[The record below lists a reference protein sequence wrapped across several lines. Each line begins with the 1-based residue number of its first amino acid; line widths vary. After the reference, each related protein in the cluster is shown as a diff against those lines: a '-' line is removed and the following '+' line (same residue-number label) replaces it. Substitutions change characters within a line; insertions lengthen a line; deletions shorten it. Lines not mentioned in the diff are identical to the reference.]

1 MPSAEDRIAELVEQR
16 FKELRENLR
25 ATGTVTGTSGT
36 KVIVTVRG
44 QSMTLPRYAH
54 YTPVNGDVVIV
65 DTAKENSWMVLGK
78 PAV

>member
-44 QSMTLPRYAH
+44 QSMTLPRLTS
-54 YTPVNGDVVIV
+54 YTPVNGDVVNI
-65 DTAKENSWMVLGK
+65 DTALPGAFLVLGK
-78 PAV
+78 TA